1 MNHVHL
7 CGLHTNVTEQS
18 PFTYMHTRVHTRTHT
33 QTSSY
38 PVKGG
43 SLVDVPSEP
52 QGHHYPP
59 CHVAEEGGAK
69 DGCHEPVEPPLLD
82 GVGEAGDARVEHL
95 GIGEHRD
102 GEDPTHHTEI
112 QDKVA
117 IVSTCGWRGVPL
129 AAAGASSFPNT
140 LTHLY

>member
-1 MNHVHL
+1 MLQNNHPS
-7 CGLHTNVTEQS
+7 HTC
-18 PFTYMHTRVHTRTHT
+18 THIHI
-33 QTSSY
+33 SSY

-52 QGHHYPP
+52 QGHHYPQ

-69 DGCHEPVEPPLLD
+69 DGCHEPVEPLLLLD

-112 QDKVA
+112 QDKVVRGGLGTGA
-117 IVSTCGWRGVPL
+117 CGFYNGSILVGSGV
-129 AAAGASSFPNT
+129 
-140 LTHLY
+140 